1 MRILSVYSTNVQVE
15 IFAEY
20 ESVFAISG
28 LWEIIIGAGK
38 VEGELIWSMPEL
50 PEVEAATE
58 YYKQSMMTGFM
69 QWFCRTGGKKKF
81 SESDIEAKKEIA
93 KFKAGDRNP
102 YSWNMEFM
110 SMRMAADTKRD
121 LQLVESAHWWMN
133 WDWLSWYLQCA
144 ALTIQWV
151 KQIVSVILP
160 GNIQSLRVDRIAT
173 AVIRK
178 EVQNKIL

>member
-50 PEVEAATE
+50 PEVESATE

-102 YSWNMEFM
+102 YSWNMEFYEYEDG
-110 SMRMAADTKRD
+110 SGYEARFTTCGICT
-121 LQLVESAHWWMN
+121 LN

-160 GNIQSLRVDRIAT
+160 RNIQSLRVDRIAT

-178 EVQNKIL
+178 EVQNKML